1 MNYSITVVERMDK
14 MSRPVP
20 KYVSRAD
27 ENRARMAALGILPI
41 PSSKKEEKEG
51 PAKPKAETEDN
62 TVETEEV
69 QAPVAEQA
77 EQSTPQQKEKE
88 EPEKTEEVQTPVAE
102 QQEEKEEPQSNN
114 STQTEQQEPDN
125 NSSHEKL
132 EGDEKPKEPPSK
144 DSTKIENTKPTQPE
158 EKTEGPQASSSSQ
171 KQESETEKPEKP
183 IVEGKEKAKSK
194 KYSRIIQNAKE
205 RTVVAPSPTTTVK
218 PTVAYISKEDREKGD
233 NQFQENLKT
242 ILDNSTLMDV
252 LISHKDTIKN
262 LRARGYGD
270 DVICKLFM
278 DSYSFPTVTPV
289 DIEYALKTPRRK
301 KSA

>member
-1 MNYSITVVERMDK
+1 

-20 KYVSRAD
+20 KYMSRAD
-27 ENRARMAALGILPI
+27 ENRARMAALGVLSI
-41 PSSKKEEKEG
+41 P
-51 PAKPKAETEDN
+51 KPKAETEDN
-62 TVETEEV
+62 KPVETEEV
-69 QAPVAEQA
+69 QTPIAEQA
-77 EQSTPQQKEKE
+77 EQSTPQQKGKE
-88 EPEKTEEVQTPVAE
+88 EPEKTEEVQTSVAE

-132 EGDEKPKEPPSK
+132 EGDEKPKGPPSK

-183 IVEGKEKAKSK
+183 VAEQKEAKGKKR
-194 KYSRIIQNAKE
+194 YSRIIQNAKE
-205 RTVVAPSPTTTVK
+205 RATAVPSTALAYT
-218 PTVAYISKEDREKGD
+218 PTVAFINKEQREKGD
-233 NQFQENLKT
+233 TQFQENLKAL
-242 ILDNSTLMDV
+242 LDNSTLMDV
-252 LISHKDTIKN
+252 LVDHKDTIRELQK
-262 LRARGYGD
+262 RGYGD

-278 DSYSFPTVTPV
+278 DSYHFERVTPI
-289 DIEYALKTPRRK
+289 DLECAINTPKRK